1 MSWTEEVAEHLDY
14 LPGRK
19 ESRRVARRG
28 KPLARIHRKGIK
40 ENAFS
45 TRRKENVR
53 EQIVLSFITK
63 KQQAPDEDLTQEEE
77 EGAKAKAKEKKRARV
92 RADREKDRIV
102 LEKEEPLLQ
111 D

>member
-1 MSWTEEVAEHLDY
+1 MAEHLDY
-14 LPGRK
+14 LPERK
-19 ESRRVARRG
+19 ENRRVARRG

-53 EQIVLSFITK
+53 EQIVLSFTTK
-63 KQQAPDEDLTQEEE
+63 KQQMPEEDPPHVEE
-77 EGAKAKAKEKKRARV
+77 EGAKAKAKEKKRARAK
-92 RADREKDRIV
+92 ADLEKDRMV